1 MYLVELMPKA
11 IKNLKALPKS
21 DTKKVVEKI
30 RSLEAGLNVCL
41 KSRPRS
47 QVRCTHVF
55 RTHAKYTAMNK
66 LITDNQIA
74 ITNLAKQHGIKTIC
88 LFGSMAKDDVSDNSD
103 VDFLVE
109 LEQGRDL
116 FDLGELLMDLQAL
129 LQRKVDLVTKTS
141 LHPRL
146 YAQVLNEAL
155 PL

>member
-1 MYLVELMPKA
+1 MQPVGKRKLSPYLAFIVEMNEGRRIWVPIVTLIYTSLM
-11 IKNLKALPKS
+11 
-21 DTKKVVEKI
+21 VME
-30 RSLEAGLNVCL
+30 
-41 KSRPRS
+41 
-47 QVRCTHVF
+47 
-55 RTHAKYTAMNK
+55 MNK

-74 ITNLAKQHGIKTIC
+74 IKNLAKQHGVKTIC
-88 LFGSMAKDDVSDNSD
+88 LFGSMVKGDVSDNSD

-146 YAQVLNEAL
+146 HSQVLKEAL

>member
-1 MYLVELMPKA
+1 MQPAGKKTAPLPGLYSGGCRVGSLLVTP
-11 IKNLKALPKS
+11 S
-21 DTKKVVEKI
+21 YV
-30 RSLEAGLNVCL
+30 SLIVKE
-41 KSRPRS
+41 
-47 QVRCTHVF
+47 
-55 RTHAKYTAMNK
+55 MNK

-74 ITNLAKQHGIKTIC
+74 IKKLAKQHGIKTIC
-88 LFGSMAKDDVSDNSD
+88 LFGSMAKDDISDNSD

-146 YAQVLNEAL
+146 YSQVLKEAL

>member
-1 MYLVELMPKA
+1 MQKSVGHHAVLMKTNEIA
-11 IKNLKALPKS
+11 
-21 DTKKVVEKI
+21 
-30 RSLEAGLNVCL
+30 
-41 KSRPRS
+41 
-47 QVRCTHVF
+47 
-55 RTHAKYTAMNK
+55 AMNK

-74 ITNLAKQHGIKTIC
+74 IKNLAKQHGVKTIC
-88 LFGSMAKDDVSDNSD
+88 LFGSMAKGDVSDNSD

-116 FDLGELLMDLQAL
+116 FDLGELLMDLQVL

-146 YAQVLNEAL
+146 HSQVLNEAL

>member
-1 MYLVELMPKA
+1 
-11 IKNLKALPKS
+11 
-21 DTKKVVEKI
+21 
-30 RSLEAGLNVCL
+30 
-41 KSRPRS
+41 
-47 QVRCTHVF
+47 
-55 RTHAKYTAMNK
+55 MNK

-74 ITNLAKQHGIKTIC
+74 IKILAKQHGIKTIC
-88 LFGSMAKDDVSDNSD
+88 LFGSMAKGDVSDNSD

-116 FDLGELLMDLQAL
+116 FDLGELLIDLQAL

-146 YAQVLNEAL
+146 YSQVLNEAL

>member
-1 MYLVELMPKA
+1 
-11 IKNLKALPKS
+11 
-21 DTKKVVEKI
+21 
-30 RSLEAGLNVCL
+30 
-41 KSRPRS
+41 
-47 QVRCTHVF
+47 
-55 RTHAKYTAMNK
+55 MNK

-74 ITNLAKQHGIKTIC
+74 IKNLAKQHGVKTIF
-88 LFGSMAKDDVSDNSD
+88 LFGSMAKDKVSDSSD

-129 LQRKVDLVTKTS
+129 LQCKVDLVTKTS

-146 YAQVLNEAL
+146 YSQVLNEAL

>member
-1 MYLVELMPKA
+1 MEMNKRIIDNQTA
-11 IKNLKALPKS
+11 IK
-21 DTKKVVEKI
+21 
-30 RSLEAGLNVCL
+30 
-41 KSRPRS
+41 
-47 QVRCTHVF
+47 
-55 RTHAKYTAMNK
+55 
-66 LITDNQIA
+66 
-74 ITNLAKQHGIKTIC
+74 NLAKQHGVKKIC
-88 LFGSMAKDDVSDNSD
+88 LFGSMAKDKVSDYSD

-146 YAQVLNEAL
+146 YSQVLNEAL

>member
-1 MYLVELMPKA
+1 MKTNEIA
-11 IKNLKALPKS
+11 
-21 DTKKVVEKI
+21 
-30 RSLEAGLNVCL
+30 
-41 KSRPRS
+41 
-47 QVRCTHVF
+47 
-55 RTHAKYTAMNK
+55 AMNK
-66 LITDNQIA
+66 LITDNRIA

-88 LFGSMAKDDVSDNSD
+88 LFGSMAKGDVSDNSD

>member
-1 MYLVELMPKA
+1 
-11 IKNLKALPKS
+11 
-21 DTKKVVEKI
+21 
-30 RSLEAGLNVCL
+30 
-41 KSRPRS
+41 
-47 QVRCTHVF
+47 
-55 RTHAKYTAMNK
+55 MNK

-74 ITNLAKQHGIKTIC
+74 ITKLAKQHGIKTIC

-146 YAQVLNEAL
+146 YSQILNEAL

>member
-1 MYLVELMPKA
+1 
-11 IKNLKALPKS
+11 
-21 DTKKVVEKI
+21 
-30 RSLEAGLNVCL
+30 
-41 KSRPRS
+41 
-47 QVRCTHVF
+47 
-55 RTHAKYTAMNK
+55 MNK
-66 LITDNQIA
+66 LITDNRIA

-88 LFGSMAKDDVSDNSD
+88 LFGSMAKGDVSDNSD

>member
-1 MYLVELMPKA
+1 MQPVGKRKLSSYLAFIVEMNEGRRIWVPIVTLTYTSLM
-11 IKNLKALPKS
+11 
-21 DTKKVVEKI
+21 VME
-30 RSLEAGLNVCL
+30 
-41 KSRPRS
+41 
-47 QVRCTHVF
+47 
-55 RTHAKYTAMNK
+55 MNK

-74 ITNLAKQHGIKTIC
+74 IKSLAKQHGVKTIC
-88 LFGSMAKDDVSDNSD
+88 LFGSMVKGDVSDNSD

-146 YAQVLNEAL
+146 YSQVLNEAL